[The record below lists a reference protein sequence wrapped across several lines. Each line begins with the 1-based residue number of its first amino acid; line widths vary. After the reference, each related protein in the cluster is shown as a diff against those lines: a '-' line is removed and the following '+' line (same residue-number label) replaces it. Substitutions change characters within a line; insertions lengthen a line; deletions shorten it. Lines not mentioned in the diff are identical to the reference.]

1 MLDGCTPWP
10 EEFVDYYWASGHWR
24 GSTLDNLLRG
34 WAVQFG
40 PRTALVHGD
49 TRVTYAALNR
59 RVGRMAAGFRLR
71 GLRTGQRVV
80 VQLPDV
86 PELVVTVFALM
97 RAGAVPVL
105 CPISHR
111 TDEVAHVVQVSEAT
125 GYIGP
130 ATYRGFDHTA
140 MAADIAARGPFLRR
154 VFTFEAPGASDP
166 YGGFATDPSGCHY
179 FPLHTLDSP
188 PEPAL
193 ALTAGQVAF
202 FLLSGAAGEAPRLV
216 PRTHNDYA
224 YQARAA
230 AELVSLTQ
238 DDVYLAALPGDLNLA
253 FGGPGIIGTLTVGG
267 TIVLV
272 EDPEPAAR
280 LAAVERERVTVAALT
295 PDTARRWLDA
305 RPGAGAG
312 TEAGAGTGAGAQAGA
327 RAGADV
333 SSLRLVQIGG
343 STPPLDR
350 ASAERVAAEWGCRLQ
365 QAFGTDEGLL
375 TLTRPG
381 DPDETVLTTQGR
393 PLSPDDQIRV
403 VDAAGEEVP
412 AGEPG
417 ELLAR
422 GPYTARGY
430 FRSPGLNARSFTADG
445 YLRTG
450 VLARRTPDG
459 NLVVTGRLERVG

>member
-1 MLDGCTPWP
+1 MTSTLDGCTPWP

-24 GSTLDNLLRG
+24 GNTLDNLLRG
-34 WAVQFG
+34 WAVQYG
-40 PRTALVHGD
+40 PRTALAHGD
-49 TRVTYAALNR
+49 TRMTYAALNR
-59 RVGRMAAGFRLR
+59 RAGRMAAGFRLR
-71 GLRTGQRVV
+71 GLRPGQRVI
-80 VQLPDV
+80 VQLPAI

-111 TDEVAHVVQVSEAT
+111 APEVSHAIQVSEAT
-125 GYIGP
+125 GYVGP

-154 VFTFEAPGASDP
+154 VFTFEPPGTSDP
-166 YGGFATDPSGCHY
+166 YGGFTTDTAGCHY
-179 FPLHTLDSP
+179 FPLNSLDSP

-202 FLLSGAAGEAPRLV
+202 FLLSGGPGEAPALV
-216 PRTHNDYA
+216 PRTHNDHA

-238 DDVYLAALPGDLNLA
+238 DDVYLSALPSDLNLA

-267 TIVLV
+267 SVVLV
-272 EDPEPAAR
+272 EDQEPAAC
-280 LAAVERERVTVAALT
+280 LAAVERERVTVAAVT
-295 PDTARRWLDA
+295 PAVARLWLDA
-305 RPGAGAG
+305 RPAGGAG
-312 TEAGAGTGAGAQAGA
+312 
-327 RAGADV
+327 AGADV

-350 ASAERVAAEWGCRLQ
+350 ATAERVAAEWDCRLQ
-365 QAFGTDEGLL
+365 QVFAASAGLL
-375 TLTRPG
+375 TLTRLD

-403 VDAAGEEVP
+403 VDADGKELP
-412 AGEPG
+412 DGEPG

-430 FRSPGLNARSFTADG
+430 YRAPGLNARSFTADG

-459 NLVVTGRLERVG
+459 NLVVAGRLEGTARPLDQGEALSGR

>member
-1 MLDGCTPWP
+1 MTSMLDGCTPWP

-24 GSTLDNLLRG
+24 GNTLDNLLRG

-40 PRTALVHGD
+40 PRTALAHGD
-49 TRVTYAALNR
+49 TRITYAALNR

-71 GLRTGQRVV
+71 GLRPGQRVL

-97 RAGAVPVL
+97 RAGVVPVI

-111 TDEVAHVVQVSEAT
+111 VAEVSHAVQVSEAT

-154 VFTFEAPGASDP
+154 VFTFEAPGSSDP
-166 YGGFATDPSGCHY
+166 YGGFTTDPSGCHY
-179 FPLHTLDSP
+179 FPLHSLDSP

-193 ALTAGQVAF
+193 ALSAGQVAF
-202 FLLSGAAGEAPRLV
+202 FLVTDGAGEAPKLV

-230 AELVSLTQ
+230 AELVALTQ
-238 DDVYLAALPGDLNLA
+238 DDVYLAALPSDLNLNLA
-253 FGGPGIIGTLTVGG
+253 FGGPGIIGTLTFGG

-280 LAAVERERVTVAALT
+280 LAAVARERVTVAALT
-295 PDTARRWLDA
+295 PDTARLWLDA
-305 RPGAGAG
+305 R
-312 TEAGAGTGAGAQAGA
+312 TE
-327 RAGADV
+327 AGADV

-350 ASAERVAAEWGCRLQ
+350 ATAERVGSEWGCRLQ

-403 VDAAGEEVP
+403 VDVDGGELP
-412 AGEPG
+412 DGEPG

-430 FRSPGLNARSFTADG
+430 YRAPALNARSFTADG
-445 YLRTG
+445 YARTG

-459 NLVVTGRLERVG
+459 NLVVTGRLRTA